1 MQNGIGCELVPFF
14 ACSLSSRKL
23 QAEFTHKF
31 NLLQGIADAQPS
43 VYKAVTL
50 ASIYQCSR
58 YIETRAA
65 ATIPTLPATNTL
77 QE

>member
-1 MQNGIGCELVPFF
+1 VKLVPFF

-23 QAEFTHKF
+23 QAEFTYKF
-31 NLLQGIADAQPS
+31 NLLQGIADARSS

-58 YIETRAA
+58 YIEARVAA
-65 ATIPTLPATNTL
+65 PIPTLPATRTL

>member
-1 MQNGIGCELVPFF
+1 MGCEARSVFRLLPV
-14 ACSLSSRKL
+14 
-23 QAEFTHKF
+23 Q
-31 NLLQGIADAQPS
+31 LQGIADARPS

-58 YIETRAA
+58 YIEARAA
-65 ATIPTLPATNTL
+65 APIPTLPATRTL